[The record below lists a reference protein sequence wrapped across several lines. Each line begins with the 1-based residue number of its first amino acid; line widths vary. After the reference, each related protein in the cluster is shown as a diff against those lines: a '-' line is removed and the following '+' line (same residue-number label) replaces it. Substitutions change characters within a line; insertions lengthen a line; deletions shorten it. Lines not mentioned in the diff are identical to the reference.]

1 MEERRVEFLPWARAE
16 KLWGKV
22 FPIIAIARNGEEKS
36 LEGYSYAEARKVFPE
51 SKFAL
56 VKEGRREEKEESII
70 LGRGR
75 ELLPHTPRKQSNE
88 VFFVAEEKDKTEG
101 FVKTSGYC
109 LLTPQMQEVFAKLPK
124 EKADKRSVTI
134 TEFEDYFS
142 VCFYDGTKLY
152 HRRKKMEKPEF
163 LKWKSEIIRK

>member
-56 VKEGRREEKEESII
+56 VKEVEE
-70 LGRGR
+70 
-75 ELLPHTPRKQSNE
+75 
-88 VFFVAEEKDKTEG
+88 
-101 FVKTSGYC
+101 
-109 LLTPQMQEVFAKLPK
+109 
-124 EKADKRSVTI
+124 
-134 TEFEDYFS
+134 
-142 VCFYDGTKLY
+142 
-152 HRRKKMEKPEF
+152 RRKRRASF
-163 LKWKSEIIRK
+163 LEEEENCFLILQENKATRYSSLQKKKTKRKGL

>member
-1 MEERRVEFLPWARAE
+1 MEKRRVEFLPWARAE
-16 KLWGKV
+16 KYWGKE

-36 LEGYSYAEARKVFPE
+36 LDGYSYAEARKAFPE

-75 ELLPHTPRKQSNE
+75 IITPHSPRKQGNE
-88 VFFVAEEKDKTEG
+88 VFFVAEEKDETGG
-101 FVKTSGYC
+101 FIKTSGYC
-109 LLTPQMQEVFAKLPK
+109 LLTPQMLEVFAKLPK

>member
-16 KLWGKV
+16 KYWGKE

-36 LEGYSYAEARKVFPE
+36 LDGYSYAEARKAFPE

-75 ELLPHTPRKQSNE
+75 TITPHSPRKQSNE
-88 VFFVAEEKDKTEG
+88 VLFVAEEKDETEG
-101 FVKTSGYC
+101 FVTTSGYC
-109 LLTPQMQEVFAKLPK
+109 LLTPQMLEVFAKLPK

-152 HRRKKMEKPEF
+152 HRRKKLEKSEF
-163 LKWKSEIIRK
+163 LKWKSGIIRK

>member
-1 MEERRVEFLPWARAE
+1 M
-16 KLWGKV
+16 
-22 FPIIAIARNGEEKS
+22 
-36 LEGYSYAEARKVFPE
+36 
-51 SKFAL
+51 
-56 VKEGRREEKEESII
+56 
-70 LGRGR
+70 
-75 ELLPHTPRKQSNE
+75 LPHTPRKQSNE

-142 VCFYDGTKLY
+142 VCSTTVRSCTTG
-152 HRRKKMEKPEF
+152 EKR
-163 LKWKSEIIRK
+163 WKNRSF

>member
-1 MEERRVEFLPWARAE
+1 M
-16 KLWGKV
+16 
-22 FPIIAIARNGEEKS
+22 
-36 LEGYSYAEARKVFPE
+36 
-51 SKFAL
+51 
-56 VKEGRREEKEESII
+56 
-70 LGRGR
+70 
-75 ELLPHTPRKQSNE
+75 LPHTPRKQSNE

>member
-1 MEERRVEFLPWARAE
+1 MEERRIEFLPWARTE
-16 KLWGKV
+16 KYWGKA
-22 FPIIAIARNGEEKS
+22 FPIIAISRNGEEKS
-36 LEGYSYAEARKVFPE
+36 LDGYSYAEARKAFPE

-75 ELLPHTPRKQSNE
+75 TITPHSPRKQSNE
-88 VFFVAEEKDKTEG
+88 VLFVAEEKDETEG
-101 FVKTSGYC
+101 FVTTSGYC
-109 LLTPQMQEVFAKLPK
+109 LLTPQMLEVFAKLPK

-163 LKWKSEIIRK
+163 LKWKSGIIRK

>member
-56 VKEGRREEKEESII
+56 VKEGRKRRASFLEEEENCFLI
-70 LGRGR
+70 LQENKATRYSS
-75 ELLPHTPRKQSNE
+75 LQKKKTKRK
-88 VFFVAEEKDKTEG
+88 G
-101 FVKTSGYC
+101 
-109 LLTPQMQEVFAKLPK
+109 L
-124 EKADKRSVTI
+124 
-134 TEFEDYFS
+134 
-142 VCFYDGTKLY
+142 
-152 HRRKKMEKPEF
+152 
-163 LKWKSEIIRK
+163 

>member
-88 VFFVAEEKDKTEG
+88 VFFVAEEK
-101 FVKTSGYC
+101 
-109 LLTPQMQEVFAKLPK
+109 
-124 EKADKRSVTI
+124 
-134 TEFEDYFS
+134 
-142 VCFYDGTKLY
+142 
-152 HRRKKMEKPEF
+152 
-163 LKWKSEIIRK
+163 